1 MTALERFK
9 QYISYDTRSCGTGP
23 DTPAD
28 SKPPELVQA
37 LAAELA
43 QLGLQSVRI
52 HSDGYLCGWL
62 PSSPGCEGV
71 PCVGLIASLSN
82 TPGNRAGRAELLTA
96 VELLSCQPALC
107 HGRVA
112 LAAAPADT
120 GADAPPLDLERFGAA
135 VAYTLEPGPLGEI
148 AYTGEA
154 IEPHQYLILRAR
166 AAMESIGLIPS
177 EQPAPAQAGGARLS
191 RQGLPCPCLSTGASE
206 SAPPSADTLEQM
218 SQMLVHLLTV
228 QPEA

>member
-82 TPGNRAGRAELLTA
+82 TPGNRAGLAELLTA

-120 GADAPPLDLERFGAA
+120 GGGCSSSGSGA
-135 VAYTLEPGPLGEI
+135 
-148 AYTGEA
+148 
-154 IEPHQYLILRAR
+154 LR
-166 AAMESIGLIPS
+166 SGSGLYP
-177 EQPAPAQAGGARLS
+177 GARSPGRNRLH
-191 RQGLPCPCLSTGASE
+191 RRG
-206 SAPPSADTLEQM
+206 
-218 SQMLVHLLTV
+218 H
-228 QPEA
+228 